1 MSRLKI
7 ECFDKRIVIS
17 GNITEFYSIPY
28 MRIFLNE
35 FDALVESDLITIN
48 YSSDEEFIEIYK
60 ELNETI
66 IEEGFIFEVGE
77 NIGIRYND
85 FLSEEDR
92 FNQFSKEARDIR
104 ENKIEKDSFEDFIT
118 TLDRDMINRKLYRL
132 QYLSA
137 FHLAFSQNACNFSV
151 PGAGKTSIVYGAYS
165 YLRNLEKEN
174 SKFVDKILVIC
185 PISAFGPWIDEYES
199 CYGVKPN
206 CMRISG
212 EISQDEKKS
221 YFYSMHPKELTL
233 ISYHSTIN
241 LKKDLEFYLKNN
253 NVLVVLD
260 EAHKIKNTNGGI
272 IASTIMDLA
281 EFPKAKFVLTGTPM
295 PNSYKDL
302 YNIFKFIWPTK
313 DIVKYNQNQLDNMT
327 LNSND
332 ERIPDLIDNVK
343 PFFIRIRKNDLS
355 NMPVPIENEP
365 VKIEMGFYQRQIYSF
380 ISSKIKYDLD
390 ELAYSE
396 VKKELVKAKLVRLM
410 QVASNPYL
418 LANPVRTLGVEL
430 DFEVDSF
437 NESSIVKTIENYLS
451 LEIPPKYVATHKLVE
466 KIKNK
471 GEKVV
476 IWTTYIGN
484 LNGLKDF
491 LNSKGINTVSVY
503 GETPIESDDKEV
515 MSREQ
520 IIKEFKSN
528 DEITVLVTNPFAVA
542 ESISLHKECH
552 NAIYFERTFNA
563 AHFIQSK
570 DRIHRYGLR
579 STDEI
584 NYYYLVTEDS
594 IDEKIHEVLKEK
606 ERRMREVIESEEIP
620 LFRNLDDDA
629 IDDETLL
636 NIMRNYDEL

>member
-1 MSRLKI
+1 MSSLKI
-7 ECFDKRIVIS
+7 ECSDKEAI
-17 GNITEFYSIPY
+17 ITGDIKEFYSIPY
-28 MRIFLNE
+28 MRIYLNE
-35 FDALVESDLITIN
+35 FDTHIESDKITIH
-48 YSSDEEFIEIYK
+48 YESEEEFIEIYK
-60 ELNETI
+60 DLNETI
-66 IEEGFIFEVGE
+66 IEEGFAFEVGE
-77 NIGIRYND
+77 NVRMLYND

-104 ENKIEKDSFEDFIT
+104 ENRIENTKFWDFIT

-165 YLRNLEKEN
+165 YLRNLKKEN
-174 SKFVDKILVIC
+174 SKFVDRILVIC

-199 CYGVKPN
+199 CYGVKPD

-212 EISQDEKKS
+212 EIPRDEKKS

-241 LKKDLEFYLKNN
+241 LKQDLEFFLKNN
-253 NVLVVLD
+253 DVLVVLD
-260 EAHKIKNTNGGI
+260 EAHKVKNTEGGI
-272 IASTIMDLA
+272 IASTIMELS
-281 EFPKAKFVLTGTPM
+281 ELPKAKFVLTGTPM

-327 LNSND
+327 SNNND
-332 ERIPDLIDNVK
+332 ERIPDLIDNIK
-343 PFFIRIRKNDLS
+343 PFFIRIRKSDLS
-355 NMPVPIENEP
+355 NMPIPIENEP
-365 VKIEMGFYQRQIYSF
+365 VKIEMGFYQRQVYSF
-380 ISSKIKYDLD
+380 ISSKIKHDLD
-390 ELAYSE
+390 ELAYNE

-410 QVASNPYL
+410 QVA
-418 LANPVRTLGVEL
+418 ANPHLLVNPIRTLGIEL
-430 DFEVDSF
+430 DFDLDGF
-437 NESSIVKTIENYLS
+437 NESSIVKTVENYLA
-451 LEIPPKYVATHKLVE
+451 LETPPKYEATHKIVKE
-466 KIKNK
+466 IKDRD
-471 GEKVV
+471 EKVV

-484 LNGLKDF
+484 LNGLKEY
-491 LNSKGINTVSVY
+491 LGCKGINAVSVY
-503 GETPIESDDKEV
+503 GDTPIESNDKEV
-515 MSREQ
+515 LSREQ
-520 IIKEFKSN
+520 IINEFKSN
-528 DEITVLVTNPFAVA
+528 KNVTALITNPFAVA

-570 DRIHRYGLR
+570 DRIHRYGLK
-579 STDEI
+579 STDKI
-584 NYYYLVTEDS
+584 NYYYLVTEGS

-620 LFRNLDDDA
+620 LFNNLDDDA

-636 NIMRNYDEL
+636 SIMRNYDEL